1 MAGELLQQALQHHQ
15 AGRLAEA
22 EAAYQALLRQEP
34 KNADAQHFLGVIAY
48 QRGDFAQAERLITQ
62 ALAWQSGNAP
72 AFSNLGNVLR
82 ALGRE
87 RDAIAAYRKAL
98 ALQPAFPDALFNLA
112 QAHQALG
119 EAGEAVLAYRKAAAL
134 APPAAHLHFFLGNA
148 LAALARHEE
157 AVAAYRAALAI
168 QPAFPEALSNLG
180 NSLAV
185 LGRLDEAA
193 AACEQALE
201 LKPGFAAAFVNLG
214 VARKRQGRHD
224 EAARALR
231 QALAADPNFAFAHS
245 NLGNVLA
252 DLGEVDEARA
262 AFERA
267 LALDPELAEA
277 RWAAAIAQMPAVFAD
292 GESPAER
299 RAALAQSLEA
309 LERWLDAGRLARA
322 AGAVGAMQPF
332 FLAYRE
338 EDNRPLL
345 ERYGRLCARVM
356 DDWTRRENIELPT
369 RGRSNSFPGGV
380 IRVGVVS
387 NQFRHHSVWNAIV
400 KGWFQKLD
408 RKRFELHA
416 FSLGGDED
424 AETHIARDAAAS
436 FTSKAG
442 GVREWIQAIARRKP
456 DVLIYPEIGMDPG
469 ALRLAALRLAPVQA
483 ASWGHP
489 ETSGLPTI
497 DYYLS
502 ADGLESSGAQAYYTE
517 KLVRLPHLGCYYQA
531 APSPGRA
538 DPPDLGVAAD
548 VPVLVCPGTPQ
559 KYAPEYDR
567 LLTGIAK
574 RLGRCRLVFF
584 APRAGAAGAKLRA
597 RLEAVFRREGLRLA
611 DYASFLSWLDPAAF
625 HALLKRASLFLDTA
639 GFSGFNTAMQSLEC
653 GLPLVTLEGR
663 FLRGRLASGI
673 LRRMGMPE
681 LIAASPAAYVELVAK
696 IVRDQGYRG
705 ELQGRIGRQRG
716 VLFEDEAA
724 IRGLE
729 EFLEKAVRG

>member
-34 KNADAQHFLGVIAY
+34 KNVDAQHFLGVIAY
-48 QRGDFAQAERLITQ
+48 QRGNFAQAERLIAQ
-62 ALAWQSGNAP
+62 ALVWQPANAP
-72 AFSNLGNVLR
+72 ALSNLGNVLR

-98 ALQPAFPDALFNLA
+98 ALQPEFPDALSNLA

-119 EAGEAVLAYRKAAAL
+119 ESSEALLAYRKAVAL
-134 APPAAHLHFFLGNA
+134 APQAALLHFFLGNA
-148 LAALARHEE
+148 LGALARHEE

-168 QPAFPEALSNLG
+168 QGAFPEALSNLG
-180 NSLAV
+180 NSLAA
-185 LGRLDEAA
+185 LGRPDEAA
-193 AACEQALE
+193 AACEQALS
-201 LKPGFAAAFVNLG
+201 LRPGFAAALVNLG
-214 VARKRQGRHD
+214 VARKGQGRHD

-231 QALAADPNFAFAHS
+231 QALAAEPNLASAHS
-245 NLGNVLA
+245 SLGAVLA

-267 LALDPELAEA
+267 VALDPELAEA

-292 GESPAER
+292 VESPAER

-332 FLAYRE
+332 YLAYRE
-338 EDNRPLL
+338 EDNRSLL

-356 DDWTRRENIELPT
+356 AEWARRENIELPA
-369 RGRSNSFPGGV
+369 RAKPGSM

-387 NQFRHHSVWNAIV
+387 DQFRHHSVWNAIV

-416 FSLGGDED
+416 FCLGADED
-424 AETHIARDAAAS
+424 AETRFARDTAAS
-436 FTSKAG
+436 FTSKVG

-456 DVLIYPEIGMDPG
+456 DVLIYPEIGMEPD

-489 ETSGLPTI
+489 ETTGLPTI

-502 ADGLESSGAQAYYTE
+502 ADGLEPPDAQAYYTE

-531 APSPGRA
+531 APLPGRA

-559 KYAPEYDR
+559 KYAPEYDG

-584 APRAGAAGAKLRA
+584 APRAGKAGAKLRA
-597 RLEAVFRREGLRLA
+597 RLEAAFQREGLRLA
-611 DYASFLSWLDPAAF
+611 DYASFVSWLDPAAF

-639 GFSGFNTAMQSLEC
+639 GFSGFNTAMQSVEC

-673 LRRMGMPE
+673 LQRMGMQE
-681 LIAASPAAYVELVAK
+681 LITVSPAAYVELAEN
-696 IVRDQGYRG
+696 IVRDKGYRG

-716 VLFEDEAA
+716 VLFEDEAP

-729 EFLEKAVRG
+729 EFLEKAMRG